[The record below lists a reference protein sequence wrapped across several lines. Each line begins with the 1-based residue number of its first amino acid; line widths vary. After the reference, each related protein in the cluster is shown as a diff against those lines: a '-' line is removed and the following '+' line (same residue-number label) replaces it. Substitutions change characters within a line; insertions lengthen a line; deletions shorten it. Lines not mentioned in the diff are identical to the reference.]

1 MAEKIQML
9 LLVVLLVLFASPV
22 VASPDVQEGSW
33 EITIVSEMSG
43 MALKMPPQK
52 HTQCL
57 KSDALVPTDP
67 QMPQNCVIKD
77 QRVNG
82 NTVNWAMECSIEGV
96 KTVSTGSIIYE
107 GESFSGTMDVAIS
120 GTDMKVVNTMSGR
133 RLGPCK

>member
-1 MAEKIQML
+1 MAEKMQTL
-9 LLVVLLVLFASPV
+9 LLVAVLVMCASPV
-22 VASPDVQEGSW
+22 VANPDVQEGSW
-33 EITIVSEMSG
+33 EITVVSEMGG
-43 MALKMPPQK
+43 MTLPPQK

-57 KSDALVPTDP
+57 KSDALVPADP

-77 QRVNG
+77 QRVSG
-82 NTVNWAMECSIEGV
+82 TTVNWTMECSTAGA
-96 KTVSTGSIIYE
+96 KTVSTGSITYE

>member
-1 MAEKIQML
+1 MAEKILTL
-9 LLVVLLVLFASPV
+9 LLVALLVLFASPV
-22 VASPDVQEGSW
+22 VASSDVQEGSW
-33 EITIVSEMSG
+33 EITIVSEMG
-43 MALKMPPQK
+43 GIKMPPQK

-57 KSDALVPTDP
+57 KSDALVPADP

-82 NTVNWAMECSIEGV
+82 NTVNWTMECSTEGV

-133 RLGPCK
+133 RLGPCT

>member
-1 MAEKIQML
+1 MAEKMQTL
-9 LLVVLLVLFASPV
+9 LLVAVLVMCASPV
-22 VASPDVQEGSW
+22 VANPDVQEGSW

-43 MALKMPPQK
+43 MTMPPQK

-57 KSDALVPTDP
+57 KSDALVPADP
-67 QMPQNCVIKD
+67 QMPQSCVIKD

-82 NTVNWAMECSIEGV
+82 NTVNWAMECSTEGV
-96 KTVSTGSIIYE
+96 KTVSTGSITYE

>member
-1 MAEKIQML
+1 MAEKIQTL
-9 LLVVLLVLFASPV
+9 LLVAVLVLCVSPA

-33 EITIVSEMSG
+33 EITVVSEMGG
-43 MALKMPPQK
+43 MTLPPQK

-57 KSDALVPTDP
+57 KSDACVPTDP
-67 QMPQNCVIKD
+67 QMPRNCVIKD
-77 QRVNG
+77 QRVSG
-82 NTVNWAMECSIEGV
+82 NTVNWTMECSTEGA
-96 KTVSTGSIIYE
+96 KTVSTGSITYE

>member
-1 MAEKIQML
+1 MAEKILTL
-9 LLVVLLVLFASPV
+9 LLVALLVLFASPV
-22 VASPDVQEGSW
+22 VASSDVQEGSW

-43 MALKMPPQK
+43 IKMPPQK

-57 KSDALVPTDP
+57 KSDALVPADP

-82 NTVNWAMECSIEGV
+82 NTVNWTMECSTEGV

>member
-1 MAEKIQML
+1 MAEKMQTL
-9 LLVVLLVLFASPV
+9 LLVAVLVMCASPV
-22 VASPDVQEGSW
+22 VANPDVQEGSW
-33 EITIVSEMSG
+33 EITVVSEMNG
-43 MALKMPPQK
+43 MALPAQK

-77 QRVNG
+77 QRVSG
-82 NTVNWAMECSIEGV
+82 TTVNWTMECSTAGA
-96 KTVSTGSIIYE
+96 KTVSTGSITYE

>member
-1 MAEKIQML
+1 MAEKMQTL
-9 LLVVLLVLFASPV
+9 LLVAVLVLFASPV
-22 VASPDVQEGSW
+22 VAGPDVQEGSW
-33 EITIVSEMSG
+33 EITVVREMNG
-43 MALKMPPQK
+43 MAMPPQK

-57 KSDALVPTDP
+57 KSDALVPADP

-82 NTVNWAMECSIEGV
+82 NTVNWSMECSMEGV

-133 RLGPCK
+133 RLGSCK

>member
-1 MAEKIQML
+1 MAEKMQTL
-9 LLVVLLVLFASPV
+9 LLVAVLVLFASPV
-22 VASPDVQEGSW
+22 LASPDVQEGSW
-33 EITIVSEMSG
+33 EITIVSEMNSI
-43 MALKMPPQK
+43 KMPPQK

-57 KSDALVPTDP
+57 KSDALVPADP

-82 NTVNWAMECSIEGV
+82 NTVNWTMECSTEGV

>member
-1 MAEKIQML
+1 MAEKMQTL
-9 LLVVLLVLFASPV
+9 LLVAVLVMCASPV
-22 VASPDVQEGSW
+22 VANPDVQEGIW
-33 EITIVSEMSG
+33 EITVVSEMGG
-43 MALKMPPQK
+43 MTLPPQK

-77 QRVNG
+77 QRVSG
-82 NTVNWAMECSIEGV
+82 TTVNWTMECSTAGA
-96 KTVSTGSIIYE
+96 KTVSTGSITYE
-107 GESFSGTMDVAIS
+107 GESFSGTMDVVIS

>member
-1 MAEKIQML
+1 MAEKIQTL
-9 LLVVLLVLFASPV
+9 LLVAVLVLFAAPV

-33 EITIVSEMSG
+33 EIAIVSEMSG
-43 MALKMPPQK
+43 IKMPPQK

-57 KSDALVPTDP
+57 KSDALVPADP

-77 QRVNG
+77 QRING
-82 NTVNWAMECSIEGV
+82 NTVNWTMECSTEGV
-96 KTVSTGSIIYE
+96 TTVSTGTSIYE